1 MKNKKSSNKQ
11 QAKSAAILW
20 TDSTWN
26 KYLSCQAEDPKIV
39 SEINKLIEECKRN
52 PFKGISKPEPLKGDL
67 TGFWSR
73 RINHEHR
80 LVYLPEDKLE
90 NGVEVLPILYR
101 KSVKAFQNI
110 FYVY

>member
-1 MKNKKSSNKQ
+1 MKNKKSSNKP

-20 TDSTWN
+20 TDGARN
-26 KYLSCQAEDPKIV
+26 KYLSWQAEDPKIV

-52 PFKGISKPEPLKGDL
+52 PFKGTS
-67 TGFWSR
+67 
-73 RINHEHR
+73 
-80 LVYLPEDKLE
+80 KLE